1 MGEFAL
7 KDVKFQEYSR
17 LKCEYLLKIIT
28 MEEII
33 PDLMNN
39 QEKIQENQ
47 NFYI

>member
-28 MEEII
+28 RKEII
-33 PDLMNN
+33 PDLRKN
-39 QEKIQENQ
+39 QEKIQANQ